1 MHTPAICVYLFIEV
15 KILSPLCGAMDTVD
29 TAGFGW
35 WAGSDSKVAAGPAA
49 DLSGGLGSDACWEF
63 LSNRR
68 LKVGPTT
75 LGQEVLSGLFPL
87 KIVASRKSCQ
97 VHVMSPSPLQAL
109 CWLRPQPPIHTH

>member
-1 MHTPAICVYLFIEV
+1 MHTPAKCVYLFIKV
-15 KILSPLCGAMDTVD
+15 KILSPLGGAIDRVD
-29 TAGFGW
+29 KAGFGW

-63 LSNRR
+63 LSNCH

-97 VHVMSPSPLQAL
+97 VHVMSPCPLWAL